1 MKDTVKFS
9 DALRFWLRLGLISF
23 GGPAGQIAIMQK
35 ELVETRKWIAHD
47 EFLHALNFC
56 MLLPGPEAQQLATYI
71 GWKLHGYRGGLAAG
85 ALFVIPSIILLLGLS
100 FVYAAFGHIAEV
112 GAVLNGFKAVVVA
125 IVVEAVFKIAGRS
138 LSSARHILVAIT
150 AFAAIFVFG
159 IPFPLIVIGAAAFG
173 IFVLRTSNPMVSETP
188 TAQPRRTSL
197 MKLFV
202 LFAFLWF
209 LPFSI
214 FIAVFGFENRA
225 TESYL
230 FFSKAAFVTF
240 GGAYAVLAYVNQAV
254 VAAGWITSTQAVDGL
269 ALAETTPGP
278 LIMVL
283 QFIGFMS
290 GWNAADEE
298 NRIVFAIICALVAT
312 YATFL
317 PSFFFI
323 FAGAPHVERLRTNR
337 LITSALSGVS
347 AAIVGVIVNLA
358 LVFGVAVFFHSGTI
372 DAFAVALAA
381 AAFVALRIFKLN
393 VLFIVIAGGLCGF
406 AKQLLVG

>member
-100 FVYAAFGHIAEV
+100 FVYAAFGRIAEV

-173 IFVLRTSNPMVSETP
+173 IFVLRTSNPTVSETP

-197 MKLFV
+197 MKLVV

-209 LPFSI
+209 LP
-214 FIAVFGFENRA
+214 VFNFHCRFRIREPRDRKLSVLLESRVRHLRRRLRRA
-225 TESYL
+225 RICQSSRGRGRL
-230 FFSKAAFVTF
+230 DNFDPGRGRSGSGRNNAR
-240 GGAYAVLAYVNQAV
+240 
-254 VAAGWITSTQAVDGL
+254 AVDY
-269 ALAETTPGP
+269 GP
-278 LIMVL
+278 SVHRVYVRL
-283 QFIGFMS
+283 
-290 GWNAADEE
+290 
-298 NRIVFAIICALVAT
+298 
-312 YATFL
+312 
-317 PSFFFI
+317 
-323 FAGAPHVERLRTNR
+323 ER
-337 LITSALSGVS
+337 
-347 AAIVGVIVNLA
+347 
-358 LVFGVAVFFHSGTI
+358 
-372 DAFAVALAA
+372 
-381 AAFVALRIFKLN
+381 
-393 VLFIVIAGGLCGF
+393 GG
-406 AKQLLVG
+406 

>member
-1 MKDTVKFS
+1 
-9 DALRFWLRLGLISF
+9 
-23 GGPAGQIAIMQK
+23 
-35 ELVETRKWIAHD
+35 
-47 EFLHALNFC
+47 
-56 MLLPGPEAQQLATYI
+56 
-71 GWKLHGYRGGLAAG
+71 
-85 ALFVIPSIILLLGLS
+85 
-100 FVYAAFGHIAEV
+100 
-112 GAVLNGFKAVVVA
+112 
-125 IVVEAVFKIAGRS
+125 
-138 LSSARHILVAIT
+138 
-150 AFAAIFVFG
+150 
-159 IPFPLIVIGAAAFG
+159 
-173 IFVLRTSNPMVSETP
+173 
-188 TAQPRRTSL
+188 
-197 MKLFV
+197 
-202 LFAFLWF
+202 
-209 LPFSI
+209 
-214 FIAVFGFENRA
+214 
-225 TESYL
+225 
-230 FFSKAAFVTF
+230 
-240 GGAYAVLAYVNQAV
+240 
-254 VAAGWITSTQAVDGL
+254 
-269 ALAETTPGP
+269 
-278 LIMVL
+278 
-283 QFIGFMS
+283 MS